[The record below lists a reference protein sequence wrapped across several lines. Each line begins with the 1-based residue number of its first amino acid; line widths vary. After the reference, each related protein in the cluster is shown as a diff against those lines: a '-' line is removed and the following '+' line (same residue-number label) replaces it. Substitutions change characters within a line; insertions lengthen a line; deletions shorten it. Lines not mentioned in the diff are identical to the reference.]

1 MKLLLRYVH
10 TAIKIGTGIASNVQ
24 ISFVFFQE
32 VGFLFPTFWWTTLP
46 RDSFGLNLHTVKSA
60 TVTKTRR
67 CSSRRMPWNN
77 WEHTCPSLSW
87 DFIAVNKKERTIHVT
102 TVANSSGEAVVQY
115 FSGKTD
121 SRPLGYC
128 CHRDEHWSTYSCY
141 LLYILTGIQTRPRQQ
156 SSE

>member
-87 DFIAVNKKERTIHVT
+87 DFIAVNKKD
-102 TVANSSGEAVVQY
+102 VQ
-115 FSGKTD
+115 STWL
-121 SRPLGYC
+121 PLL
-128 CHRDEHWSTYSCY
+128 TALVK
-141 LLYILTGIQTRPRQQ
+141 LLYSISAVRRIPAPWAIAVTGMNIDRLTAVICYTF
-156 SSE
+156 